1 MGRASKR
8 KKDQRAARAADARKF
23 RIVVCTYADRSLE
36 PAAEL
41 LKAAIIYGDEV
52 LLHSPTALL
61 FASVAGITDL
71 SAGELVEFVRQVAPA
86 LGETGEG
93 FTQQMHRLEESVG
106 ADGAQ
111 AIFQLLLDGSS
122 EMRELIAASDPSAGA
137 KLDGYA
143 TKFLEL
149 RQELNRAIE
158 EQLASAGVPS
168 VLPAI
173 DAGLLQLAPI
183 ENTDD
188 LVAGYVEALW
198 SVLRDA
204 RYYPLFDAGIAEL
217 VDAAVR
223 EGALNLPAGNRSK
236 GKQAGAASGFLARLP
251 TFPRASMDEIIDIR
265 AELDRPLIRFRAEMV
280 RVAHD
285 LGVDAFDPGFDGA
298 AEDAWTS
305 KVSPALLELE
315 ELVEEKRLKH
325 QFGVHLPTGGTVGAF
340 GGLVTGIITHAPLIG
355 TGAAFGAAAATT
367 AAAALADAAKLERDM
382 RKRPYY
388 LLHRTEELLAQTAE

>member
-8 KKDQRAARAADARKF
+8 KKDQRAARAADARMF
-23 RIVVCTYADRSLE
+23 RIVVCTYADKSLE

-41 LKAAIIYGDEV
+41 LKAAIVYGDEV

-61 FASVAGITDL
+61 LASVANLTDL
-71 SAGELVEFVRQVAPA
+71 ASGEFVKLMQQVAPA
-86 LGETGEG
+86 LGETGEA
-93 FTQQMHRLEESVG
+93 FTQRMHRLEESVG

-111 AIFQLLLDGSS
+111 GILQLLLDGSPD
-122 EMRELIAASDPSAGA
+122 MREQ
-137 KLDGYA
+137 
-143 TKFLEL
+143 
-149 RQELNRAIE
+149 RQKLNRVVE
-158 EQLASAGVPS
+158 EQLTVAGVPS

-188 LVAGYVEALW
+188 LFDGYVKALW

-204 RYYPLFDAGIAEL
+204 RYYPLFDARIAHL

-223 EGALNLPAGNRSK
+223 EGALNPPGGVRSK

-265 AELDRPLIRFRAEMV
+265 GELDRPLIRFRAEMV
-280 RVAHD
+280 HVAHD
-285 LGVDAFDPGFDGA
+285 LGVDAFDPEFDQA

-305 KVSPALLELE
+305 KVSPALLELQ
-315 ELVEEKRLKH
+315 ELVEEKRLRQ
-325 QFGVHLPTGGTVGAF
+325 QFGAKLPGSGAIGAA
-340 GGLVTGIITHAPLIG
+340 GGLITGVITHAPLIG
-355 TGAAFGAAAATT
+355 AGVAVGAAAVTTT
-367 AAAALADAAKLERDM
+367 AVALADRARLDRDM

-388 LLHRTEELLAQTAE
+388 LLHRTEELLA